1 MIKIILKNIL
11 TIFNFNPNK
20 PKKLKYSDKTDK
32 ELLIEDFKTLNQ
44 DFQIAKEKLLSKYK

>member
-11 TIFNFNPNK
+11 NLFNFNNRK
-20 PKKLKYSDKTDK
+20 SSYKIKNDNQALD
-32 ELLIEDFKTLNQ
+32 EDFKAINR

>member
-11 TIFNFNPNK
+11 NLFSFNNRK
-20 PKKLKYSDKTDK
+20 SSYKIKSDKQAL
-32 ELLIEDFKTLNQ
+32 EEDFKAINR